1 MTDTNPSI
9 YPAENEWL
17 MTGGLSNAN
26 APIDTVTKILGRPDV
41 TSNVTED
48 STVAASS
55 LQTLQNRTS
64 SQSTESLNEASH
76 LIMNIF
82 EYYRTILLELL
93 N

>member
-41 TSNVTED
+41 TSNVTDD
-48 STVAASS
+48 STIAASS
-55 LQTLQNRTS
+55 
-64 SQSTESLNEASH
+64 
-76 LIMNIF
+76 
-82 EYYRTILLELL
+82 
-93 N
+93 